1 MTDVLTARRVRRS
14 SPRRSNPRNSSF
26 VGSRVPLGIVP
37 AAIFVV
43 VAVIA
48 AAVPSVL
55 TSIDPNLTDP
65 AHPFTEPGLSH
76 WFGTDNLGRDVFARV
91 VHGARFSLLIGVGAT
106 ASAIVIGTVVG
117 LAATLGPRS
126 VREALLRV
134 IDIAMA
140 FPDLLLTLLVIAV
153 LGPGP
158 LNTLIAVALGMVPRF
173 ARVVR
178 AQSLPVSGAGYV
190 TSAIALGTPRRR
202 IVLLHILPNTVR
214 PLLAVATVGVGTAI
228 ISVAS
233 LSFLGLGVKP
243 PDAEWG
249 VMLAQGREFLRLAW
263 WISIF
268 PGAAVAATVVS
279 ITVLGRYQQRRTL
292 EV

>member
-1 MTDVLTARRVRRS
+1 MTDVLTARRSV
-14 SPRRSNPRNSSF
+14 PRTTRPGLALAAVF
-26 VGSRVPLGIVP
+26 V
-37 AAIFVV
+37 
-43 VAVIA
+43 VIA
-48 AAVPSVL
+48 AIAAAFPTLLASA
-55 TSIDPNLTDP
+55 DPNLTDP
-65 AHPFTEPGLSH
+65 SSPFAEPGVDHL
-76 WFGTDNLGRDVFARV
+76 FGTDNLGRDVFARV

-106 ASAIVIGTVVG
+106 VLAVVIGTALG
-117 LAATLGPRS
+117 IAAALGPRV
-126 VREALLRV
+126 VRATLLRG

-178 AQSLPVSGAGYV
+178 AQALPVAGAGYV
-190 TSAIALGTPRRR
+190 TSAVALGTPRLR
-202 IVLLHILPNTVR
+202 IVRLHILPNTVR

-228 ISVAS
+228 ISVAA

-268 PGAAVAATVVS
+268 PGLAVAATVVS
-279 ITVLGRYQQRRTL
+279 ITVLGRALQRRNS

>member
-1 MTDVLTARRVRRS
+1 MTDVLTVRTSAARSARPGLV
-14 SPRRSNPRNSSF
+14 
-26 VGSRVPLGIVP
+26 I
-37 AAIFVV
+37 AAVFLL
-43 VAVIA
+43 VAAVA
-48 AAVPSVL
+48 AAVPTLLASA
-55 TSIDPNLTDP
+55 DPNLTDP
-65 AHPFTEPGLSH
+65 ARPFAEPGLEH

-91 VHGARFSLLIGVGAT
+91 VHGARFSLSIGIGAT
-106 ASAIVIGTVVG
+106 ALAVVLGAAVG
-117 LAATLGPRS
+117 LAAALGPR
-126 VREALLRV
+126 VVQATLLRA

-178 AQSLPVSGAGYV
+178 AQALPTARAGYV
-190 TSAIALGTPRRR
+190 VSAVALGTPRLR
-202 IVLLHILPNTVR
+202 IVRLHILPNTLL

-228 ISVAS
+228 ISVAA
-233 LSFLGLGVKP
+233 LSFLGLGVEP

-268 PGAAVAATVVS
+268 PGLAVAATVVS
-279 ITVLGRYQQRRTL
+279 ITVLGRALQRRTS
-292 EV
+292 EA

>member
-1 MTDVLTARRVRRS
+1 MTDVLTTGVRTTRTS
-14 SPRRSNPRNSSF
+14 LPRTAP
-26 VGSRVPLGIVP
+26 I
-37 AAIFVV
+37 AVV
-43 VAVIA
+43 VAGVFVLLAVLA
-48 AAVPSVL
+48 AAIPSLL
-55 TSIDPNLTDP
+55 TSVDPNLTDP
-65 AHPFTEPGLSH
+65 AHPFAEPGSAH
-76 WFGTDNLGRDVFARV
+76 WFGTDNLGRDIFARV
-91 VHGARFSLLIGVGAT
+91 VHGARFSLLIGLGAT
-106 ASAIVIGTVVG
+106 LAAVAVGTVLG
-117 LAATLGPRS
+117 LTAALGPRILQS
-126 VREALLRV
+126 ALLRI
-134 IDIAMA
+134 IDISMA

-178 AQSLPVSGAGYV
+178 AQALPTGNAGFV
-190 TSAIALGTPRRR
+190 TAAVALGTPRRR
-202 IVLLHILPNTVR
+202 IMAIHIVPNTLL

-263 WISIF
+263 WISVF

-279 ITVLGRYQQRRTL
+279 ITVLGRYLQRRTP
-292 EV
+292 EA